1 MLISAVAAQATAHS
15 ISSKNEGLN
24 GWLLDNGLNV
34 ATLVVLLVSGVVL
47 PFTYWYIA
55 NRPNVNL
62 GVIFDRAFVTVEIRN
77 DGRVNARDFLV
88 TCPQLLVGKDKR
100 PLEQRYEAIHPRQA
114 FKYFIGVGY
123 ELVDH
128 APYCFTL
135 KHKRWFFGGRIVQRE
150 IIDFSSYR
158 HVLAAAEPPSKL
170 LDEVVE
176 LGRTTDALLKW
187 HLQQKDRWGYR
198 RMRAAALW
206 HRLKSWPQ
214 NRNHGS
220 RGSNA

>member
-1 MLISAVAAQATAHS
+1 MATAVGHS
-15 ISSKNEGLN
+15 MSGKNEGLA
-24 GWLLDNGLNV
+24 GWLLGAGLNV
-34 ATLVVLLVSGVVL
+34 ATLVVLLISGVVL
-47 PFTYWYIA
+47 PFTYWYLA

-100 PLEQRYEAIHPRQA
+100 PLQERFEAIHPQQA

-128 APYCFTL
+128 EPYSFTL
-135 KHKRWFFGGRIVQRE
+135 KHRRWIFGGRTVKQE
-150 IIDFSSYR
+150 TVDFSSYR

-170 LDEVVE
+170 LNEVVE

-187 HLQQKDRWGYR
+187 QLQRKDRWSYR
-198 RMRAAALW
+198 RMRVNALL
-206 HRLKSWPQ
+206 HRLRNWPTS
-214 NRNHGS
+214 RSHG
-220 RGSNA
+220 RRARHE